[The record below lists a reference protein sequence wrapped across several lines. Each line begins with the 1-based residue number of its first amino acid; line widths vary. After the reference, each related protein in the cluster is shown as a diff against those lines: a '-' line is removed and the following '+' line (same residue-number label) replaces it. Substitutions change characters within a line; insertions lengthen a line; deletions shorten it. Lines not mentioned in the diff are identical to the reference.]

1 MKIDFK
7 GPDVLTQKKQNDS
20 INYRLRRAKTF
31 LKLKWFLIGYAVAI
45 LALCFLAEVMN
56 YAKH

>member
-7 GPDVLTQKKQNDS
+7 GPDVSTQKKQNDA

-31 LKLKWFLIGYAVAI
+31 LKLKWFLIGWTVSI
-45 LALCFLAEVMN
+45 LMLCGLAEVFK
-56 YAKH
+56 YVEH